1 MATKLQPQKRS
12 KQETKAKQKTN
23 SRANV
28 RAKKTASRAAAPS
41 RWPNLLRNLQIGS
54 GWLACTGLLLAALFG
69 LWTLYQQPVQQY
81 VITTAVDA
89 AEQTQ
94 LEQAFADAQLSN
106 SQSLLEGP
114 HEKMVRLQQRL
125 QEIRWVQSVA
135 VRRRWPNRVEIHLER
150 AVPIARWGA
159 EEYITATGELVEM
172 AAEQSN
178 LPAFQVAL
186 ASPEAAM
193 KAYIEI
199 QQLLRPLQLSVQAL
213 QQNAQGEW
221 RTTLDTGEQIYI
233 GKQNIRQRMERL
245 VRVYAAA
252 HADHERIES
261 FDLRYTSGVAVQP
274 VVDPAV
280 MVAGLDGG
288 AK

>member
-1 MATKLQPQKRS
+1 MATKLQPQKKL
-12 KQETKAKQKTN
+12 KQETKSKQKTQ
-23 SRANV
+23 V
-28 RAKKTASRAAAPS
+28 RAKKTASKAATPS
-41 RWPNLLRNLQIGS
+41 RWPYLIRNLQIGS
-54 GWLACTGLLLAALFG
+54 GWLACSGLLLAAVFG
-69 LWTLYQQPVQQY
+69 LWTLYQQPVHQY
-81 VITTAVDA
+81 VITTEVDA

-94 LEQAFADAQLSN
+94 LEQAFADAKLSN
-106 SQSLLEGP
+106 SQSFLDGP
-114 HEKMVRLQQRL
+114 YKKMVRLQQRL
-125 QEIRWVQSVA
+125 QEIRWVQTVA
-135 VRRRWPNRVEIHLER
+135 VRRRWPNQVEIQLER
-150 AVPIARWGA
+150 AVPIARWGVD
-159 EEYITATGELVEM
+159 EYITATGELVEM
-172 AAEQSN
+172 AAEQSH

-213 QQNAQGEW
+213 QQNPQGEW

-274 VVDPAV
+274 VVDPTV